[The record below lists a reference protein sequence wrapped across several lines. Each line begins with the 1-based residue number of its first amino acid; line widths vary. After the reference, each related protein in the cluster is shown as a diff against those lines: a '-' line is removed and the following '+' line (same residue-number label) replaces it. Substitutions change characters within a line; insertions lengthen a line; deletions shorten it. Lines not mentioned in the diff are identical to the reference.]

1 MLYVTVGYLLAEQ
14 FQIFATTFK
23 GAGWVFI
30 GGVVIFILVT
40 YFAKKRLMRKELG
53 GK

>member
-1 MLYVTVGYLLAEQ
+1 LLAEQ

-30 GGVVIFILVT
+30 GGVVIFIVAMH
-40 YFAKKRLMRKELG
+40 FAKKRLSRKELG
-53 GK
+53 EK